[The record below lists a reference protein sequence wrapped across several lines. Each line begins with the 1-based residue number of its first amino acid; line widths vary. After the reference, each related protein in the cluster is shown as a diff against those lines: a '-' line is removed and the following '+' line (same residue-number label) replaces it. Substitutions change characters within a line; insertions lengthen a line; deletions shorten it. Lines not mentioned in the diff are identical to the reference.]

1 MMRVLNTSA
10 ALREQLGTLRDQRK
24 TLALVPTMGFLHE
37 GHLSLIDYAR
47 AGADVVIMSVFV
59 NPLQFGPRED
69 LATYPRDLERD
80 LTLAEAR
87 GVDLVFAPATAEMY
101 PHERP
106 QVTLVAPSLT
116 DRLCGRFR
124 PGHFEGVLTVV
135 AKLFHIVQPDLAVFG
150 QKDFQQSVLIRCMTS
165 DLDFPIRI
173 EVAPIVRERD
183 GLALSSRNVY
193 LTADQRAAAPALYR
207 ALQAGQAAFQ
217 RGERAATRIR
227 SAAQQVLQSQPAIQ
241 VQYLEL
247 IEAER
252 LNPVEQ
258 ARQGNVLAVAALL
271 GSTRLIDNIMLA

>member
-47 AGADVVIMSVFV
+47 
-59 NPLQFGPRED
+59 
-69 LATYPRDLERD
+69 
-80 LTLAEAR
+80 
-87 GVDLVFAPATAEMY
+87 AEMY